1 MANRI
6 LTGIKPTGQLTLGNY
21 IGVLKNLKHETS
33 KGECFFFIADLHALT
48 LPIDPEV
55 LRQNS
60 IDLACFYLAAGID
73 PKKDTLFLQSSVSA
87 HAELNAIM
95 QNYLYMGEL
104 SRMTQFKDKSAKMNE
119 SAIGLG
125 LFAYP
130 VLMASDIILYD
141 ANIVPVGEDQ
151 LPMIEQ
157 TREIVEKFNRTYGET
172 LIMPKA
178 VIPENAIQRRLCGV
192 DGKAKMSK
200 SLGNCIYISDDPK
213 TVKKQV
219 NGKMFTDPQHLQISD
234 PGHIE
239 GNVVFTYLDAFCT
252 DEHFSRYLPDYAN
265 LDEMKAHYRRGGL
278 GDGTCKKFLINILE
292 ETLQPIRAERAKWE
306 ADIDAVYDILREGT
320 TRAQEVTNATLA
332 RVRKAMRI
340 DYFDDRSI
348 IKEWEALLRK

>member
-21 IGVLKNLKHETS
+21 IGVLKNLKNETS
-33 KGECFFFIADLHALT
+33 RGECFYFIADLHALT

-73 PKKDTLFLQSSVSA
+73 PSKDTLFLQSSVSA

-104 SRMTQFKDKSAKMNE
+104 SRMTQFKDKSSKMKE

-151 LPMIEQ
+151 VQHVEL
-157 TREIVEKFNRTYGET
+157 TRDLVNRFNNRYGEVLT
-172 LIMPKA
+172 LPKYEMRKVGARIMSLSDPTK
-178 VIPENAIQRRLCGV
+178 
-192 DGKAKMSK
+192 KMSK
-200 SLGNCIYISDDPK
+200 SDPK
-213 TVKKQV
+213 GDIFLKDDLNVIRKKIMSAVTDSGSEVKYDVTNKPGISNLLTIYAALKEISIEEAEKEFSGYRYGDFKKAVADVVCSELGAFQE
-219 NGKMFTDPQHLQISD
+219 KYRQILESKAYEKAL
-234 PGHIE
+234 IE
-239 GNVVFTYLDAFCT
+239 GA
-252 DEHFSRYLPDYAN
+252 
-265 LDEMKAHYRRGGL
+265 K
-278 GDGTCKKFLINILE
+278 
-292 ETLQPIRAERAKWE
+292 RAKAV
-306 ADIDAVYDILREGT
+306 ADK
-320 TRAQEVTNATLA
+320 TLV
-332 RVRKAMRI
+332 RVKQAI
-340 DYFDDRSI
+340 G
-348 IKEWEALLRK
+348 LLNL